1 MGIFDDL
8 RLKYNTGQLPVK
20 FIFINVALFLV
31 VRLAD
36 VCCILL
42 GSTFSAAP
50 YLELPSD
57 LTVLLHRP
65 YTLLT
70 YMFFH
75 YDVLHLLFNMLWLY
89 WFGQL
94 FLLFFNAKQFGGLY
108 ILGGISGALLY
119 LLAYNLL
126 PYFADSRG
134 MLLGASAAVL
144 AVVLAVSAYAP
155 DYKIRLLLLGNVSLK
170 YIALATVVLDLLS
183 MTSHNAGGH
192 IAHLGGALFG
202 YLFATSYKKGRDL
215 TKGFNRLADQIVL
228 LFKKRPRKGGPK
240 IRTSRQG
247 YARNP
252 SDDEYLRR
260 RQENTAEIDRILDKI
275 KQSGYTSLSR
285 EEKQRLFDAGKK

>member
-1 MGIFDDL
+1 MGILDDL
-8 RLKYNTGQLPVK
+8 RHKYNTGQLPVK

-31 VRLAD
+31 VRLVD
-36 VCCILL
+36 VCCTLM

-57 LTVLLHRP
+57 ISGVLHRP

-70 YMFFH
+70 YMFFQ

-126 PYFADSRG
+126 PYFADSQG

-183 MTSHNAGGH
+183 MTSQNAGGH

-215 TKGFNRLADQIVL
+215 TKGFNRMADQIVL

-240 IRTSRQG
+240 IKTSRQG

-260 RQENTAEIDRILDKI
+260 RQENSDEIDRILDKI
-275 KQSGYTSLSR
+275 KQSGYTSLTR